1 MNPSANRRILVAD
14 DIAAIHENF
23 RSILAPEAVRRLGGE
38 SAAVPANMDAFEIE
52 SAMQGREAF
61 EKVARAVKDGRP
73 FAMAFVDV
81 RMPPG
86 WDGIETIVHLW
97 KADPALHIALCT
109 AYSDYAGE
117 KLIAELGVNDR
128 LVILKKPFE
137 CIEVLQLARTLTS
150 KWNTMHEVQRHVAE
164 LDRRVAQRTQHL
176 RVANEELR
184 KSEGQ
189 FAKAFT
195 GPAIQPQETPRG

>member
-189 FAKAFT
+189 FTKAFT
-195 GPAIQPQETPRG
+195 GPAIQPHETPRG